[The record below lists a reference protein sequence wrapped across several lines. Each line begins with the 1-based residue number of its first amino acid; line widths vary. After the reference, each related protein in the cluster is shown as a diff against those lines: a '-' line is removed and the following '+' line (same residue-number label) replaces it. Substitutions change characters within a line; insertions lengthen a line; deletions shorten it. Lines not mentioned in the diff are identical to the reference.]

1 MMDDISPVIAQLYI
15 ELHQSGS
22 IMVSGNIQDKAHAL
36 AILEGA
42 RDAVIKFHEK
52 NSPILIPNAL

>member
-1 MMDDISPVIAQLYI
+1 MDELSPVTDTLYI

-22 IMVSGNIQDKAHAL
+22 IMVSGNIQNKKHAL

-42 RDAVIKFHEK
+42 RDAVIKYHEK
-52 NSPILIPNAL
+52 NSPIIIPKAL